1 MSPRAFQRRDF
12 DELERRRMRGAR
24 LLHRGISQAEVAR
37 QVKVSRES
45 VRRWANRMAQEGAA
59 AALRKAGRA
68 GRKPRLSEKQ
78 LQQLEARLREG
89 AEKAGFSNGLWT
101 LERVAGVI
109 REQFGGCPLRL
120 RSRRAEKEGDRGARL
135 RLRIRPRDVRS
146 ERYRPCSCKRCA
158 FRSKSTQTL

>member
-24 LLHRGISQAEVAR
+24 LLHQGISQAEVAR

-89 AEKAGFSNGLWT
+89 AEKAGFPNGLWT

-109 REQFGGCPLRL
+109 REQFGVEYHSGQRVVDLAPETRL
-120 RSRRAEKEGDRGARL
+120 ELPAAGRTSRRAKRGRHPQ
-135 RLRIRPRDVRS
+135 R
-146 ERYRPCSCKRCA
+146 E
-158 FRSKSTQTL
+158 

>member
-89 AEKAGFSNGLWT
+89 AEKAGFPNGLWT
-101 LERVAGVI
+101 LEPVLSASNSGWNIIPATCGGSCTRNSVGVASG
-109 REQFGGCPLRL
+109 R
-120 RSRRAEKEGDRGARL
+120 
-135 RLRIRPRDVRS
+135 
-146 ERYRPCSCKRCA
+146 
-158 FRSKSTQTL
+158 

>member
-89 AEKAGFSNGLWT
+89 AEKAGFPNGCGPQKCDQVVESGEW
-101 LERVAGVI
+101 
-109 REQFGGCPLRL
+109 P
-120 RSRRAEKEGDRGARL
+120 
-135 RLRIRPRDVRS
+135 
-146 ERYRPCSCKRCA
+146 
-158 FRSKSTQTL
+158 